1 MYYIVLLTLLLTGC
15 TTPSDRAFD
24 YDPEIPSD
32 VYLERI
38 QLELDAENTA
48 SQNDILNY
56 TAVALIVLG
65 SVSLAFGHL
74 VGVSKVGSLSLIAS
88 GAICASLPRL
98 FQSEYFIYLAFFVI
112 SVGCIV
118 LSVFLWKR
126 YQDRVDKDDLI

>member
-65 SVSLAFGHL
+65 
-74 VGVSKVGSLSLIAS
+74 
-88 GAICASLPRL
+88 
-98 FQSEYFIYLAFFVI
+98 
-112 SVGCIV
+112 
-118 LSVFLWKR
+118 
-126 YQDRVDKDDLI
+126 